1 MLPVFFD
8 SCDLDTHEGRPIAP
22 GAESR
27 MLDFY
32 AIPEEDRNW
41 GLLLNPWRPGG
52 GAEPRKRGPPPAARK
67 PAPRQRS
74 VPAGQ
79 VPQAPAEPE
88 TVVEE
93 GASPLK
99 PRPRRSRGEDSP
111 GTGGASSEAQAA
123 EAVPE
128 AAPAAETVTSGEGT
142 PTDGTPE
149 VQKKPQRR
157 KVPAVSFL
165 NLDPGS
171 WNVLLACTD

>member
-1 MLPVFFD
+1 
-8 SCDLDTHEGRPIAP
+8 
-22 GAESR
+22 

-52 GAEPRKRGPPPAARK
+52 GVEPRKRGPPPAARK

-74 VPAGQ
+74 VPVGQ

-88 TVVEE
+88 MVVEE

-99 PRPRRSRGEDSP
+99 SRLRRSRGEASP
-111 GTGGASSEAQAA
+111 GTGAAASESQAA
-123 EAVPE
+123 EAAPE
-128 AAPAAETVTSGEGT
+128 APAAEAVTPEGET
-142 PTDGTPE
+142 PTDGAPE
-149 VQKKPQRR
+149 VQKKSQRR

-165 NLDPGS
+165 SLDLRS
-171 WNVLLACTD
+171 WNVFLVCFD